1 MAAVDTHNTT
11 NNVTSPVKNFVAVTP
26 HASTELDYVTTA
38 IYVGGAGSVVAVN
51 ADGAEITFSAVPA
64 GTVLP
69 IRTKRIDDS
78 STATLM
84 VAMW

>member
-1 MAAVDTHNTT
+1 MAAIDTHNAT
-11 NNVTSPVKNFVAVTP
+11 NNVTSPVKNFAAITP

-38 IYVGGAGSVVAVN
+38 IYVGGTGDVVAVN
-51 ADGAEITFSAVPA
+51 RAGTEITFSAVPA
-64 GTVLP
+64 GTILP
-69 IRTKRIDDS
+69 IRTSRVDDS